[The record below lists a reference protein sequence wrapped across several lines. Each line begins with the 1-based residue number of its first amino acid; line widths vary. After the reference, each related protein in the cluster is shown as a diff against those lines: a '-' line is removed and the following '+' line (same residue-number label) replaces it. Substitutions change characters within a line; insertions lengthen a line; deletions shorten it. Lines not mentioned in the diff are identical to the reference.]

1 MTTIREQPGLVEA
14 PDATTSDGPEGAGAT
29 EPGPA
34 ATPTPDPAP
43 DSAPDPAR
51 RWLRGT
57 LIAVSALVA
66 VALVVST
73 GLFAY
78 VRYRYGQVRKV
89 FLPGLVHHGRDPAG
103 ARSEKG
109 MTILLVGNNTR
120 AGLDP
125 REARQFGTADEVGGA
140 RSDVTMLLHL
150 DPAKGASL
158 LSVPRDLFVPMPP
171 RSRAGAVGK
180 IDAALNDGPEQLVEA
195 LSNDLGIPI
204 DHYVSINFDGF
215 QHVVDS
221 LGGVD
226 MSFPT
231 PLRDSFSGLRINRT
245 GCTHLG
251 GAAALSVVR
260 ARHLQ
265 YLGPSGRWVDDPQ
278 SDLGRI
284 RRNHQFLT
292 VFAKTMKARGITN
305 PLRANAVLGNLVH
318 QVTIDSG
325 LGAGTMAKLL
335 RRYRNLNPD
344 TVPQL
349 TLPVTLVPQANYRY
363 GGGSYGSVVFPSQPA
378 DAQVIATFLGVTAP
392 QAPPAPVSVID
403 RSTTGAGRQVSE
415 GLAAAGFPVTGVTR
429 SAVVA
434 HPSETVIRYHAGD
447 LPAAERLLAS
457 LSGAAVMYADPQTQ
471 KGALVLDLG
480 SVVTVA
486 SPSPAPSPSP
496 SAASTPARTGT
507 AASNGASRTVSP
519 TVPTPGGQPITASVT
534 PPQSFDPRGC

>member
-1 MTTIREQPGLVEA
+1 
-14 PDATTSDGPEGAGAT
+14 
-29 EPGPA
+29 
-34 ATPTPDPAP
+34 
-43 DSAPDPAR
+43 
-51 RWLRGT
+51 
-57 LIAVSALVA
+57 
-66 VALVVST
+66 
-73 GLFAY
+73 LFAY

-89 FLPGLVHHGRDPAG
+89 FLPGLVHHGHDPAG
-103 ARSEKG
+103 AAHSEKG

-125 REARQFGTADEVGGA
+125 REAKQFGTADEVGGA

-171 RSRAGAVGK
+171 HSRAGAVGK

-195 LSNDLGIPI
+195 ITNDLGIPI
-204 DHYVSINFDGF
+204 DHYVSVNFDGF

-231 PLRDSFSGLRINRT
+231 PLRDSFSGLKINQT
-245 GCTHLG
+245 GCNHLG

-265 YLGPSGRWVDDPQ
+265 YMGPNGRWVDDPQ

-284 RRNHQFLT
+284 RRNHEFLT

-305 PLRANAVLGNLVH
+305 PLRANAVMGNLVH

-325 LGAGTMAKLL
+325 LGAGTMVKLL

-363 GGGSYGSVVFPSQPA
+363 GGGTYGSVVFPSQPA
-378 DAQVIATFLGVTAP
+378 DAQVIATFLGVTPP
-392 QAPPAPVSVID
+392 QAPPSQVSVVD
-403 RSTTGAGRQVSE
+403 RSTTGAGRRVSE
-415 GLAAAGFPVTGVTR
+415 GLAAAGFPVTGLTH
-429 SAVVA
+429 SAVMA
-434 HPSETVIRYHAGD
+434 HPSETVIRYHPGE

-457 LSGAAVMYADPQTQ
+457 LSGAAVMYADAQTQ
-471 KGALVLDLG
+471 KGALVLDVG

-486 SPSPAPSPSP
+486 GPSPAPGTSPNPSP
-496 SAASTPARTGT
+496 PSPASPTSPPARRAT
-507 AASNGASRTVSP
+507 AASNGASPTVSS
-519 TVPTPGGQPITASVT
+519 TIPTPGGQPITASVT